1 MLIKLEN
8 SLLIR
13 RGMTLV
19 ELLVVMSIMVTFAAM
34 TAAFYPSI
42 SSDNQISQTSNK
54 IQNLLVGARQK
65 ARRDSNV
72 TGVRF
77 FSSDLL
83 SANQMMLIQKPV
95 DLTGNNLL
103 DITVNPP
110 IPTTLYQPQ
119 LLTGNANIIQFSS
132 QVWGF
137 PTGEDLIMANDIL
150 VDPATNNS
158 TRITGKGATANQ
170 MFINSS
176 VSNTSIFYNPKLANP
191 TLNYKIIRQ
200 ARIVPGEEAIP
211 MPEGYEILFFVPDR
225 NGTKCFSGPPIFYSS
240 VIPPEVIPRESSID
254 VCFEKTGAVYQ
265 IDFASNVYIW
275 VHKTGSTKYSEDD
288 AIIGIQRNNGKVAVF
303 PVGLVDFNNATNSN
317 LHNPFMF
324 ARNPTNEGL

>member
-1 MLIKLEN
+1 MLIKLKN
-8 SLLIR
+8 RLRIR

-42 SSDNQISQTSNK
+42 SSDNQIAQASNK

-77 FSSDLL
+77 FPDTNNPSS
-83 SANQMMLIQKPV
+83 ATQMMLVQKPV
-95 DLTGNNLL
+95 DLTGSSLGANM
-103 DITVNPP
+103 
-110 IPTTLYQPQ
+110 YQPY
-119 LLTGNANIIQFSS
+119 LSAPNPANSQNPDPTVIQFST

-150 VDPATNNS
+150 VDSFTNNS
-158 TRITGKGATANQ
+158 TKIIGKGASINQ
-170 MFINSS
+170 MLINS
-176 VSNTSIFYNPKLANP
+176 NFYNPDIKFA

-200 ARIVPGEEAIP
+200 PRIVPGEEAIP
-211 MPEGYEILFFVPDR
+211 MPEGYEIFLGA
-225 NGTKCFSGPPIFYSS
+225 NFSGPKVNPND
-240 VIPPEVIPRESSID
+240 SSID

-265 IDFASNVYIW
+265 IDFAANVYIW

-317 LHNPFMF
+317 LHDPFKF
-324 ARNPTNEGL
+324 ARDPANEGL

>member
-1 MLIKLEN
+1 MLIKIN
-8 SLLIR
+8 NKLLIR

-19 ELLVVMSIMVTFAAM
+19 ELLVVMSIMLTFAAI

-42 SSDNQISQTSNK
+42 SSDNQIAQASNK

-65 ARRDSNV
+65 ARRDNNV

-77 FSSDLL
+77 FPDLNNP
-83 SANQMMLIQKPV
+83 SAATQMMLVQKPV
-95 DLTGNNLL
+95 DLTGNSLGAN
-103 DITVNPP
+103 
-110 IPTTLYQPQ
+110 LYQPS
-119 LLTGNANIIQFSS
+119 LPGNPTVIQFST

-137 PTGEDLIMANDIL
+137 PTGEDLVMANDIFY
-150 VDPATNNS
+150 DSATNNS
-158 TRITGKGATANQ
+158 TQITGKGALINQ
-170 MFINSS
+170 MLIY
-176 VSNTSIFYNPKLANP
+176 SNFYNPNINSAIA

-211 MPEGYEILFFVPDR
+211 IPEGYEISLGA
-225 NGTKCFSGPPIFYSS
+225 NFSGPKVNPS
-240 VIPPEVIPRESSID
+240 ESSID

-265 IDFASNVYIW
+265 IDFAANVYIW

>member
-1 MLIKLEN
+1 MSIKIKN
-8 SLLIR
+8 RLLSR

-77 FSSDLL
+77 FSNDTL
-83 SANQMMLIQKPV
+83 SANQMMLVQKPV
-95 DLTGNNLL
+95 DLTGSSLGAN
-103 DITVNPP
+103 
-110 IPTTLYQPQ
+110 LYQPQ
-119 LLTGNANIIQFSS
+119 LVANPNIIQFST

-137 PTGEDLIMANDIL
+137 PTGEDLAMANDIL
-150 VDPATNNS
+150 VDPLTNNS
-158 TRITGKGATANQ
+158 IRITGKGASANQ

-176 VSNTSIFYNPKLANP
+176 VSNTSVFYNPNLANP

-211 MPEGYEILFFVPDR
+211 MPDGYEILFKSSNV
-225 NGTKCFSGPPIFYSS
+225 NGIQCISGPNFNPSDIST
-240 VIPPEVIPRESSID
+240 ESSID
-254 VCFEKTGAVYQ
+254 VCFEKTGALYQ

-275 VHKTGSTKYSEDD
+275 VHKTGSTKYAEDD

-303 PVGLVDFNNATNSN
+303 PVGLVDFSNAANTN

>member
-1 MLIKLEN
+1 MLIKLKN
-8 SLLIR
+8 RLRIR

-42 SSDNQISQTSNK
+42 SSDNQIAQASNK

-65 ARRDSNV
+65 ARRDNNV
-72 TGVRF
+72 TGIRF
-77 FSSDLL
+77 FPDTNNP
-83 SANQMMLIQKPV
+83 SAATQMMLVQKPV
-95 DLTGNNLL
+95 DLTGSSLPAN
-103 DITVNPP
+103 
-110 IPTTLYQPQ
+110 LYQP
-119 LLTGNANIIQFSS
+119 LLPGNPTVIQFST

-137 PTGEDLIMANDIL
+137 ATGEDLIMANDIL
-150 VDPATNNS
+150 VDPLNSNS
-158 TRITGKGATANQ
+158 TKITGKGGSNNQ
-170 MFINSS
+170 MLINS
-176 VSNTSIFYNPKLANP
+176 NFYNPNINSA

-211 MPEGYEILFFVPDR
+211 MPEGYEISLGA
-225 NGTKCFSGPPIFYSS
+225 NFSGPKVNPSD
-240 VIPPEVIPRESSID
+240 SSID

-265 IDFASNVYIW
+265 IDFAANVYIW

-303 PVGLVDFNNATNSN
+303 PVGLVDFNNTGNTN
-317 LHNPFMF
+317 LHDPFKF

>member
-1 MLIKLEN
+1 MSIKIKN
-8 SLLIR
+8 RLLSR

-77 FSSDLL
+77 FSNDTL
-83 SANQMMLIQKPV
+83 SANQMMLVQKPV
-95 DLTGNNLL
+95 DLTGSSLGAN
-103 DITVNPP
+103 
-110 IPTTLYQPQ
+110 LYQPQ
-119 LLTGNANIIQFSS
+119 LVANPNIIQFST

-137 PTGEDLIMANDIL
+137 PTGEDLAMANDIL
-150 VDPATNNS
+150 VDPLTNNS
-158 TRITGKGATANQ
+158 IRITGKGASANQ

-176 VSNTSIFYNPKLANP
+176 VSNTSVFYNPNLANP

-211 MPEGYEILFFVPDR
+211 MPDGYEILFKSSNV
-225 NGTKCFSGPPIFYSS
+225 NGIQCISGPNFNPSDIST
-240 VIPPEVIPRESSID
+240 ESSID
-254 VCFEKTGAVYQ
+254 VCFEKTGALYQ

-317 LHNPFMF
+317 LHDPFKF
-324 ARNPTNEGL
+324 ARDPANEGL

>member
-1 MLIKLEN
+1 MLIKLKKR
-8 SLLIR
+8 LLIR

-42 SSDNQISQTSNK
+42 SSDNQIAQASNK

-65 ARRDSNV
+65 ARRDNNV

-77 FSSDLL
+77 FPDLNNSSA
-83 SANQMMLIQKPV
+83 ANQMMLVQKPV
-95 DLTGNNLL
+95 DLTGSSLGAN
-103 DITVNPP
+103 I
-110 IPTTLYQPQ
+110 YQPY
-119 LLTGNANIIQFSS
+119 LSAPNPANGQNPDPTIILFST

-150 VDPATNNS
+150 VDSFTNNS
-158 TRITGKGATANQ
+158 TKITGKGASNNQ
-170 MFINSS
+170 MLINS
-176 VSNTSIFYNPKLANP
+176 NFYNPNINST

-211 MPEGYEILFFVPDR
+211 MPEGYEILLGANFF
-225 NGTKCFSGPPIFYSS
+225 GPKVNPSD
-240 VIPPEVIPRESSID
+240 SSID

-265 IDFASNVYIW
+265 IDFAANVYIW
-275 VHKTGSTKYSEDD
+275 VHKTGSIKYSEDD

-303 PVGLVDFNNATNSN
+303 PVGLVDFGNSN
-317 LHNPFMF
+317 LHDPFKF

>member
-1 MLIKLEN
+1 MLIKLKN
-8 SLLIR
+8 RFRIR

-19 ELLVVMSIMVTFAAM
+19 ELLVVMSIMVTFAAI

-42 SSDNQISQTSNK
+42 SSDNQIAQASNK
-54 IQNLLVGARQK
+54 IQNMLVGARQK

-77 FSSDLL
+77 FSNDLI
-83 SANQMMLIQKPV
+83 SANQMMLVQKPV

-103 DITVNPP
+103 DINFNPP

-119 LLTGNANIIQFSS
+119 LLTGNPNIIQFSS

-137 PTGEDLIMANDIL
+137 PTGEDLVMANDIL
-150 VDPATNNS
+150 VEPVTNNS

-176 VSNTSIFYNPKLANP
+176 VSNTLIFYNPNLANP

-240 VIPPEVIPRESSID
+240 VIPPEVIPRESSVD

-265 IDFASNVYIW
+265 IDFAANVYIW

-303 PVGLVDFNNATNSN
+303 PVGLVDFSNAGNVN

>member
-1 MLIKLEN
+1 MSIKIKN
-8 SLLIR
+8 RLLSR

-19 ELLVVMSIMVTFAAM
+19 ELLVVMSIMLTFAAI

-42 SSDNQISQTSNK
+42 SSDNQIAQASNK

-65 ARRDSNV
+65 ARRDNNV

-77 FSSDLL
+77 FPDLNNP
-83 SANQMMLIQKPV
+83 SAATQMMLVQKPV
-95 DLTGNNLL
+95 DLTGNSLSAK
-103 DITVNPP
+103 IVYSPP
-110 IPTTLYQPQ
+110 NIISFSD
-119 LLTGNANIIQFSS
+119 NANNPWP
-132 QVWGF
+132 VWGF
-137 PTGEDLIMANDIL
+137 ATGEDLIMANDIL
-150 VDPATNNS
+150 VEPVTNNS
-158 TRITGKGATANQ
+158 TQIIGKGTLTNQ
-170 MFINSS
+170 MLINS
-176 VSNTSIFYNPKLANP
+176 NFYNPEIYLAKA

-200 ARIVPGEEAIP
+200 ARIVPGEEVIP
-211 MPEGYEILFFVPDR
+211 MPEGYEISLGA
-225 NGTKCFSGPPIFYSS
+225 NFSGPKVNPSDY
-240 VIPPEVIPRESSID
+240 SID

-265 IDFASNVYIW
+265 IDFAANVYIW

-303 PVGLVDFNNATNSN
+303 PVGLVDFSNAGNTN

>member
-1 MLIKLEN
+1 MLIKLKN
-8 SLLIR
+8 RLLIR

-19 ELLVVMSIMVTFAAM
+19 ELLVVMSIMVTFAAI

-42 SSDNQISQTSNK
+42 SSDNQIAQASNK

-65 ARRDSNV
+65 ARRDNNV
-72 TGVRF
+72 TGIRF
-77 FSSDLL
+77 FPDTNNP
-83 SANQMMLIQKPV
+83 SAATQMMLVQKPV
-95 DLTGNNLL
+95 DLTGSSLPAN
-103 DITVNPP
+103 
-110 IPTTLYQPQ
+110 LYQP
-119 LLTGNANIIQFSS
+119 LLPGNPTVIQFST

-137 PTGEDLIMANDIL
+137 ATGEDLIMANDIL
-150 VDPATNNS
+150 VDPLNSNS
-158 TRITGKGATANQ
+158 TKITGKGGSNNQ
-170 MFINSS
+170 MLINS
-176 VSNTSIFYNPKLANP
+176 NFYNPNINSA

-211 MPEGYEILFFVPDR
+211 IPEGYEISLGA
-225 NGTKCFSGPPIFYSS
+225 NFSGPKVNPSD
-240 VIPPEVIPRESSID
+240 SSID

-265 IDFASNVYIW
+265 IDFAANVYIW

-303 PVGLVDFNNATNSN
+303 PVGLVDFNNTGNTN
-317 LHNPFMF
+317 LHDPFKF

>member
-1 MLIKLEN
+1 MLIKLKN
-8 SLLIR
+8 RLLIR

-19 ELLVVMSIMVTFAAM
+19 ELLVVMSIMLTFAAM

-42 SSDNQISQTSNK
+42 SSDNQIAQASNK
-54 IQNLLVGARQK
+54 IQNMLVGARQK

-77 FSSDLL
+77 FSNDTL

-95 DLTGNNLL
+95 DLNGNNLL

-119 LLTGNANIIQFSS
+119 LLTGNPNIIQFSS

-150 VDPATNNS
+150 VDPLTNNS
-158 TRITGKGATANQ
+158 TRITGKGTATNQ
-170 MFINSS
+170 MLIYSNFFNPNINS
-176 VSNTSIFYNPKLANP
+176 VNA

-211 MPEGYEILFFVPDR
+211 MPDGYEILLYVTNL
-225 NGTKCFSGPPIFYSS
+225 NGIKCLCFSGPNFNPS
-240 VIPPEVIPRESSID
+240 VIPTESSID

-265 IDFASNVYIW
+265 INFAANVYIW
-275 VHKTGSTKYSEDD
+275 IHKTGSTKYSEDD

-303 PVGLVDFNNATNSN
+303 PVGLVDFNNATNSK
-317 LHNPFMF
+317 LHDPFMF

>member
-1 MLIKLEN
+1 
-8 SLLIR
+8 
-13 RGMTLV
+13 MTLV
-19 ELLVVMSIMVTFAAM
+19 ELLVVMSIMLTFAAM

-42 SSDNQISQTSNK
+42 SSDNQIAQASNK

-65 ARRDSNV
+65 ARRDNNV

-77 FSSDLL
+77 FSNDTL

-95 DLTGNNLL
+95 DLTGSSLGAN
-103 DITVNPP
+103 
-110 IPTTLYQPQ
+110 LYQPY
-119 LLTGNANIIQFSS
+119 LSAVNPANGQNPDFTVIQFST
-132 QVWGF
+132 QVRGF
-137 PTGEDLIMANDIL
+137 ATGEDLVMANDIL
-150 VDPATNNS
+150 VDPLTNNS
-158 TRITGKGATANQ
+158 TRITGKGTATNQ
-170 MFINSS
+170 MLIYSNFFNPNINS
-176 VSNTSIFYNPKLANP
+176 VNA

-200 ARIVPGEEAIP
+200 ARIVPGEEAIA
-211 MPEGYEILFFVPDR
+211 MPEGYEILFYSSIL
-225 NGTKCFSGPPIFYSS
+225 NGIKCISGPNFNPSD
-240 VIPPEVIPRESSID
+240 IPTESSID

-303 PVGLVDFNNATNSN
+303 PVGLVDFNNSGNTN

>member
-1 MLIKLEN
+1 
-8 SLLIR
+8 
-13 RGMTLV
+13 MTLV

-77 FSSDLL
+77 FPDINNP
-83 SANQMMLIQKPV
+83 SAATQMMLVQKPV
-95 DLTGNNLL
+95 DLTGSSLGAN
-103 DITVNPP
+103 
-110 IPTTLYQPQ
+110 LYQP
-119 LLTGNANIIQFSS
+119 LLPGNPTVTQFST

-137 PTGEDLIMANDIL
+137 PTGEDLVMANDIL
-150 VDPATNNS
+150 VEPVTNNS
-158 TRITGKGATANQ
+158 TQIIGKGTLTNQ
-170 MFINSS
+170 MLINS
-176 VSNTSIFYNPKLANP
+176 NFYNPEIYLAKA

-200 ARIVPGEEAIP
+200 ARIVPGEEVIP
-211 MPEGYEILFFVPDR
+211 MPEGYEISLGA
-225 NGTKCFSGPPIFYSS
+225 NFSGPKVNPSD
-240 VIPPEVIPRESSID
+240 SSID

-265 IDFASNVYIW
+265 IDFAANVYIW

-303 PVGLVDFNNATNSN
+303 PVGLVDFSNAGNTN

>member
-1 MLIKLEN
+1 
-8 SLLIR
+8 
-13 RGMTLV
+13 MTLV

-77 FSSDLL
+77 FSNDTL
-83 SANQMMLIQKPV
+83 SANQMMLVQKPV
-95 DLTGNNLL
+95 DLTGSSLGAN
-103 DITVNPP
+103 
-110 IPTTLYQPQ
+110 LYQPQ
-119 LLTGNANIIQFSS
+119 LVANPNIIQFST

-137 PTGEDLIMANDIL
+137 PTGEDLAMANDIL
-150 VDPATNNS
+150 VDPLTNNS
-158 TRITGKGATANQ
+158 IRITGKGASANQ

-176 VSNTSIFYNPKLANP
+176 VSNTSVFYNPNLANP

-211 MPEGYEILFFVPDR
+211 MPDGYEILFKSSNV
-225 NGTKCFSGPPIFYSS
+225 NGIQCISGPNFNPSDIST
-240 VIPPEVIPRESSID
+240 ESSID
-254 VCFEKTGAVYQ
+254 VCFEKTGALYQ

-317 LHNPFMF
+317 LHDPFKF
-324 ARNPTNEGL
+324 ARDPANEGL

>member
-1 MLIKLEN
+1 MLIKLKN
-8 SLLIR
+8 SLRIR

-54 IQNLLVGARQK
+54 IQNLLVSARQK
-65 ARRDSNV
+65 ARRDNNV

-77 FSSDLL
+77 FPDTNNPSS
-83 SANQMMLIQKPV
+83 ATQMMLVQKPV
-95 DLTGNNLL
+95 DLTGSSLGANIVFSSPNIVSFFLP
-103 DITVNPP
+103 D
-110 IPTTLYQPQ
+110 
-119 LLTGNANIIQFSS
+119 NANTPYP
-132 QVWGF
+132 VWGF
-137 PTGEDLIMANDIL
+137 APSEDLVMANDIL
-150 VDPATNNS
+150 VDPLTNNS
-158 TRITGKGATANQ
+158 TKIIGRRYIPPTNTPDNKS
-170 MFINSS
+170 MLINSDFC
-176 VSNTSIFYNPKLANP
+176 TP
-191 TLNYKIIRQ
+191 TFSMPLNYKIIRQ

-211 MPEGYEILFFVPDR
+211 LPEGYEILLSPNGINCFF
-225 NGTKCFSGPPIFYSS
+225 GPKVNPSD
-240 VIPPEVIPRESSID
+240 SSID

-275 VHKTGSTKYSEDD
+275 VHKTGSTKYAEDD

-303 PVGLVDFNNATNSN
+303 PVGLVDFSNAANTN

>member
-1 MLIKLEN
+1 
-8 SLLIR
+8 
-13 RGMTLV
+13 MTLV

-77 FSSDLL
+77 FPDTNNPSS
-83 SANQMMLIQKPV
+83 ATQMMLVQKPV
-95 DLTGNNLL
+95 DLTGSSLGAKIAFLPPNLISFLDNTNN
-103 DITVNPP
+103 P
-110 IPTTLYQPQ
+110 Y
-119 LLTGNANIIQFSS
+119 F
-132 QVWGF
+132 VWGF
-137 PTGEDLIMANDIL
+137 APSEDLVMANDIL
-150 VDPATNNS
+150 VDPLTSNS
-158 TRITGKGATANQ
+158 TKITDKGASNNQ
-170 MFINSS
+170 MQINSA
-176 VSNTSIFYNPKLANP
+176 FYTP
-191 TLNYKIIRQ
+191 TFSTPLNYKIIRQ
-200 ARIVPGEEAIP
+200 ARIVPGEESIP
-211 MPEGYEILFFVPDR
+211 LPEGYEILLYSPDVNR
-225 NGTKCFSGPPIFYSS
+225 IKCISGPPINNYPS
-240 VIPPEVIPRESSID
+240 VIPID

-275 VHKTGSTKYSEDD
+275 VHKTGSSKYSEDD

-317 LHNPFMF
+317 LHDPFKF
-324 ARNPTNEGL
+324 ARDPANEGL